1 VVAGIRTYHGWSIGR
16 AFLASLPVLVG
27 PAFALARAYSLL

>member
-1 VVAGIRTYHGWSIGR
+1 VVGIRAYHGWSVGR

-27 PAFALARAYSLL
+27 PLFALARAYSLL